1 MGDGASSYPARVAIC
16 TERVEA
22 KLDNMFGDLGIHRC
36 NLHGA
41 CGGKGFRR
49 SARGYSSCVAICT
62 VCVEAKYER
71 NEPLDCRNCCNLH
84 GACRETE
91 RHHPPTEKN
100 PRKFMQTY
108 CIFIHL
114 GV

>member
-1 MGDGASSYPARVAIC
+1 MATRCCNLHGACGGKGSSYPRNSGIYFVAIC

-22 KLDNMFGDLGIHRC
+22 KQKPEAESPEL
-36 NLHGA
+36 A
-41 CGGKGFRR
+41 
-49 SARGYSSCVAICT
+49 VAICT
-62 VCVEAKYER
+62 GRVEDLASS
-71 NEPLDCRNCCNLH
+71 P
-84 GACRETE
+84 
-91 RHHPPTEKN
+91 EKN

>member
-1 MGDGASSYPARVAIC
+1 MSTQTGADGIVAIC

-22 KLDNMFGDLGIHRC
+22 KD
-36 NLHGA
+36 A
-41 CGGKGFRR
+41 EVAYQR
-49 SARGYSSCVAICT
+49 SLTVAICT
-62 VCVEAKYER
+62 ERVEAK
-71 NEPLDCRNCCNLH
+71 NHSNLDYTVKRVAICTRRVEDL
-84 GACRETE
+84 ASSS
-91 RHHPPTEKN
+91 EKN

>member
-1 MGDGASSYPARVAIC
+1 MLSFWTARNVAIC

-22 KLDNMFGDLGIHRC
+22 KLLVSLFSIPLV
-36 NLHGA
+36 
-41 CGGKGFRR
+41 
-49 SARGYSSCVAICT
+49 VAICT
-62 VCVEAKYER
+62 GRVEDLASS
-71 NEPLDCRNCCNLH
+71 P
-84 GACRETE
+84 
-91 RHHPPTEKN
+91 EKN

>member
-1 MGDGASSYPARVAIC
+1 MLSERKQTTAVAIC

-22 KLDNMFGDLGIHRC
+22 KNVNPTWLFGYD
-36 NLHGA
+36 
-41 CGGKGFRR
+41 
-49 SARGYSSCVAICT
+49 VAICT
-62 VCVEAKYER
+62 ERVEAKVHFNFIR
-71 NEPLDCRNCCNLH
+71 TIDKPLQSARGVWKTL
-84 GACRETE
+84 
-91 RHHPPTEKN
+91 HHPPEKN

>member
-1 MGDGASSYPARVAIC
+1 MCCSKSSFRAVAICTGRVEAKTHAPPCTSIVVVAIC

-22 KLDNMFGDLGIHRC
+22 KISHFTPVSFK
-36 NLHGA
+36 A
-41 CGGKGFRR
+41 
-49 SARGYSSCVAICT
+49 VAICAER
-62 VCVEAKYER
+62 VEDLASS
-71 NEPLDCRNCCNLH
+71 P
-84 GACRETE
+84 
-91 RHHPPTEKN
+91 EKN

>member
-1 MGDGASSYPARVAIC
+1 MPHVIPVAIC

-22 KLDNMFGDLGIHRC
+22 KDITTTPLARSLSC

-41 CGGKGFRR
+41 CGGKV
-49 SARGYSSCVAICT
+49 SVVDANSLYSSVAICT
-62 VCVEAKYER
+62 GRVEDLASS
-71 NEPLDCRNCCNLH
+71 P
-84 GACRETE
+84 
-91 RHHPPTEKN
+91 EKN